1 MSDNQSSNTQDSASR
16 SNYYSIA
23 TLEDFNESL
32 KSMEDS
38 LYTAAKAMSLHMSL
52 REAKDAIEA
61 DETNGVVVPDGV
73 KDKWKEAGD
82 KLNLL
87 EERPMNLNDPGVKK
101 HGKYFASQR
110 RGSS

>member
-1 MSDNQSSNTQDSASR
+1 MPDTQSSNTQDSASQ

-23 TLEDFNESL
+23 TLEDFNKSL
-32 KSMEDS
+32 KSIQDS

-52 REAKDAIEA
+52 REAKDAMEA
-61 DETNGVVVPDGV
+61 DETNGVVVPDEV
-73 KDKWKEAGD
+73 KNRWKEAED

-87 EERPMNLNDPGVKK
+87 EERPMNPNDPGVKK
-101 HGKYFASQR
+101 HRQHFASQR

>member
-61 DETNGVVVPDGV
+61 DETHGVVVPDGV

-87 EERPMNLNDPGVKK
+87 EERLMNPNDPGVKR
-101 HGKYFASQR
+101 HRQHFASQR